1 MKSEVEIPEKVQAHL
16 NASASIFFGGP
27 VFALQKKKKFTFYW
41 CLQWGSQCNLFNYSS
56 ICFNFTFMGD

>member
-27 VFALQKKKKFTFYW
+27 VFALQKKKKKIHILLVSAVGFTV
-41 CLQWGSQCNLFNYSS
+41 
-56 ICFNFTFMGD
+56 

>member
-27 VFALQKKKKFTFYW
+27 VFALQKKKKIHILLVSAVGFTV
-41 CLQWGSQCNLFNYSS
+41 
-56 ICFNFTFMGD
+56 

>member
-27 VFALQKKKKFTFYW
+27 VFALQKKKKKKIHILLVSAVGFTV
-41 CLQWGSQCNLFNYSS
+41 
-56 ICFNFTFMGD
+56 